1 MSYYSAQVVFIITL
15 FTWAILRSI
24 CLIDSS
30 LLQMEVSALS
40 PRVAFLDHQRSL
52 LTVGNSHLKQ
62 RIAALAQDKIF
73 KDGIQILLF
82 SLVRIYLVLN
92 MLVRLDLNWY
102 QICNMQCSS
111 SRGTEEG
118 DRAATPTVPAAAD
131 QGHHRRRRHRYCRL
145 DAGQAR
151 AARVRGRC
159 HPIAEVIV
167 DRCNTCQL
175 ALCWFFWGAVHRVER
190 HTC

>member
-1 MSYYSAQVVFIITL
+1 
-15 FTWAILRSI
+15 
-24 CLIDSS
+24 
-30 LLQMEVSALS
+30 
-40 PRVAFLDHQRSL
+40 
-52 LTVGNSHLKQ
+52 
-62 RIAALAQDKIF
+62 
-73 KDGIQILLF
+73 
-82 SLVRIYLVLN
+82 

-175 ALCWFFWGAVHRVER
+175 ALCWFFGGQFIVCKDTPVSSLKICAVWYAGFICYLLICMWCNLLILAKNGLGWGNLCECIVWTASHLSW
-190 HTC
+190 